1 MADPLHN
8 LRTITA
14 RHIRHLPVRVDLL
27 KSANRALNLY
37 QAFGIKFN
45 IDFSSLTPAMK
56 RRVLLPF
63 RPAVGQVHGDI
74 DLNDD
79 EEEEAG
85 EAAAAAGLNHDADA
99 VANHRL
105 DFVARIRLAADIWR
119 GYTQPVR
126 EAWKAY
132 ALKLNRL
139 RVPGLVTVLPPHFYS
154 FTVRGTTAPACSLSL
169 LCMHS
174 MFEEWTAIV
183 SFIRNSILMGYRNG
197 EPQNAEYYFGRERI
211 TIGMQIFRRYIKI
224 SKLLKTLLFGN
235 NFEKVS
241 DFVVY
246 RSNAKLVLHIHSNQD
261 LNRLFTVAGLSAF
274 SFWNNQRAYHGA
286 AKIHLRYGR
295 RNYRGY
301 VMNKTSSS
309 PSQLSIRLNNN
320 DVVKMPA
327 PTEFHETDLE
337 WNFRDGP
344 YTYQQREFTQTEY
357 HPIRI
362 VLSRTKHKICRM
374 SYLCHRCVLE
384 RNGTRRQINEVR
396 ST

>member
-8 LRTITA
+8 LRTITV

-37 QAFGIKFN
+37 QAFCIKFN
-45 IDFSSLTPAMK
+45 IDFSSLTPAVK
-56 RRVLLPF
+56 QGLLIPF
-63 RPAVGQVHGDI
+63 RPAVGQVDGDI
-74 DLNDD
+74 DLDDD

-85 EAAAAAGLNHDADA
+85 EAAAAAGLNDDADA

-105 DFVARIRLAADIWR
+105 DFVARIRLAASIWR
-119 GYTQPVR
+119 GFDQPVR

-154 FTVRGTTAPACSLSL
+154 FTVRGMTAPACSLSL

-174 MFEEWTAIV
+174 MFEEWTAMV

-197 EPQNAEYYFGRERI
+197 QYQNAEYYLGRERI
-211 TIGMQIFRRYIKI
+211 KIGMQIFRRYIKI
-224 SKLLKTLLFGN
+224 SKLLRTLLFGN

-241 DFVVY
+241 DFVVL
-246 RSNAKLVLHIHSNQD
+246 RTKAKLVLHIHSNQD

-274 SFWNNQRAYHGA
+274 SFWNGQRAYHGGA
-286 AKIHLRYGR
+286 AKKHLQYGS
-295 RNYRGY
+295 NYRGY
-301 VMNKTSSS
+301 VMNKTTSL
-309 PSQLSIRLNNN
+309 PSRLSIRCN
-320 DVVKMPA
+320 DNSVVKMPA
-327 PTEFHETDLE
+327 PTEFHQTDLK

-344 YTYQQREFTQTEY
+344 YTYQQQEFTQTEY

-384 RNGTRRQINEVR
+384 RDGTRRQINEVR

>member
-1 MADPLHN
+1 MAHPLHN
-8 LRTITA
+8 LQTITV

-27 KSANRALNLY
+27 KSASRALNLY

-79 EEEEAG
+79 EEEERG
-85 EAAAAAGLNHDADA
+85 EAAAAAGLNDDADA

-105 DFVARIRLAADIWR
+105 DFVARVGLAGSIWR
-119 GYTQPVR
+119 LYTQPIR

-139 RVPGLVTVLPPHFYS
+139 RVPGLVTVLPPHFYN
-154 FTVRGTTAPACSLSL
+154 FTVRGTTAPCGLSL

-183 SFIRNSILMGYRNG
+183 SFIRNSILMGYWNG

-224 SKLLKTLLFGN
+224 SKLLRTLLFGN

-286 AKIHLRYGR
+286 AKIHIR
-295 RNYRGY
+295 RGEANFHGY
-301 VMNKTSSS
+301 VMNRTSSS
-309 PSQLSIRLNNN
+309 PSQLSFRCN
-320 DVVKMPA
+320 DNSVVKMPA
-327 PTEFHETDLE
+327 PTEFHETDLK
-337 WNFRDGP
+337 WNFRDGT
-344 YTYQQREFTQTEY
+344 YTYQQQEFTQTEY

-374 SYLCHRCVLE
+374 TYLMHRCALVRHGRQRRIFE
-384 RNGTRRQINEVR
+384 RH

>member
-8 LRTITA
+8 LRTITV

-37 QAFGIKFN
+37 QAFCIKFY
-45 IDFSSLTPAMK
+45 IDFSSLTPAVK
-56 RRVLLPF
+56 QQVLLLF
-63 RPAVGQVHGDI
+63 RPAVGQVDGDI
-74 DLNDD
+74 HLDDD
-79 EEEEAG
+79 EEEERG
-85 EAAAAAGLNHDADA
+85 EAAAAAGLNDDADA

-286 AKIHLRYGR
+286 AKIHLQYGQA
-295 RNYRGY
+295 NYHGY

-309 PSQLSIRLNNN
+309 PSQLSIRCN
-320 DVVKMPA
+320 DNSVVKMPA
-327 PTEFHETDLE
+327 PTEFHETDLK
-337 WNFRDGP
+337 WNFRDGT
-344 YTYQQREFTQTEY
+344 YTYQQQEFTQTEY

-374 SYLCHRCVLE
+374 TYLMHRCALE
-384 RNGTRRQINEVR
+384 RHGRQRRIFER
-396 ST
+396 HST